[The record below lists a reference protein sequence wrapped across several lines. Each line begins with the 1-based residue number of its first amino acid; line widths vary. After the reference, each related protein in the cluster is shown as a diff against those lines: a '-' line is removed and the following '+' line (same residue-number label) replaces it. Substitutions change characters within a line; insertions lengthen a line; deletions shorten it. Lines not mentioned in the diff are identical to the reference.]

1 MGENMNISKKM
12 RKLFAA
18 FAAVAVAL
26 TGSVFLAPISKAA
39 DVSLTMYS
47 WRVEDKAFY
56 EDVIKD
62 YTAANPGV
70 KITYQSFP
78 SADYQTILMSAMA
91 AGKGPDIVHVRAY
104 GALDQLVVPGYLSPL
119 AANEIKGLS
128 KYPKDALDSQRGF
141 SDKRLFGIPFA
152 YQSLGIFYNLD
163 YMRKAGINLP
173 PKTYPEFVAQL
184 KKIKD
189 AGLQPLANGGSTH
202 MEQMW
207 GTIAPMFYGGTDYY
221 NDVVAGKKT
230 FNDPAF
236 VKSLEA
242 VQELFPYMPANA
254 TAVNYDASRALF
266 FSGKAAFFLG
276 GIFELGYFRAQNPK
290 LKFDFMATPP
300 MTAGGKQFV
309 STWAD
314 GGYGINAKTSNR
326 AESLKFINYL
336 ASKSYGQRFTE
347 KIAQISAVP
356 GVVIKDRQL
365 NKAVSSIN
373 KGGTPYIMLVGFRY
387 KNPTG
392 SALLQT
398 GLPNMLNG
406 TKTAKQVADEVTKGV
421 ATWFAPFAGKI

>member
-1 MGENMNISKKM
+1 MKTRN
-12 RKLFAA
+12 KLRRLIALLT
-18 FAAVAVAL
+18 VSAVAL
-26 TGSVFLAPISKAA
+26 SGSVLLAPISKAA
-39 DVSLTMYS
+39 DVELTMYS

-56 EDVIKD
+56 EDVIKSFS
-62 YTAANPGV
+62 ASNPGI
-70 KITYQSFP
+70 KITFQSFP

-119 AANEIKGLS
+119 GATEVKGIN
-128 KYPKDALDSQRGF
+128 KYPVDALNSQRGF
-141 SDKRLFGIPFA
+141 SDKRLFGVPFA

-163 YMRKAGINLP
+163 YMRKAGIQLP
-173 PKTYPEFVAQL
+173 PSTYPEFIDQL
-184 KKIKD
+184 KKIKA
-189 AGLQPLANGGSTH
+189 AGLQGLANGGSTH

-207 GTIAPMFYGGTDYY
+207 GTIAPMFYGGTGFY

-230 FNDPAF
+230 FTDPAF
-236 VKSLEA
+236 IKSLEE

-266 FSGKAAFFLG
+266 FSGKAAFFMG

-290 LKFDFMATPP
+290 LKFDFMPTPP
-300 MTAGGKQFV
+300 ITKGGKQFV

-314 GGYGINAKTSNR
+314 GGFGINAKTKAR
-326 AESLKFINYL
+326 PEALKFLNYL
-336 ASKSYGQRFTE
+336 ASKSFGAPFVE
-347 KIAQISAVP
+347 KVAQITAVP
-356 GVVIKDRQL
+356 GVPIRDRQL
-365 NKAVSSIN
+365 QKAVSSIN
-373 KGGTPYIMLVGFRY
+373 KWGTPYIMLVGFRY

-406 TKTAKQVADEVTKGV
+406 TKTARQVADEVNKGV
-421 ATWFAPFAGKI
+421 GTWFGPFAGKI

>member
-1 MGENMNISKKM
+1 MNISKKL
-12 RKLFAA
+12 RTVIATFVAA
-18 FAAVAVAL
+18 TVAIS
-26 TGSVFLAPISKAA
+26 GSVLLAPTSKAA

-56 EDVIKD
+56 ESVIKD
-62 YTAANPGV
+62 YTAVNPGV
-70 KITYQSFP
+70 SINYQSFP

-119 AANEIKGLS
+119 AANEIKGLN
-128 KYPKDALDSQRGF
+128 KYPKEALDSQRGF

-152 YQSLGIFYNLD
+152 YQSLGIFYNID
-163 YMRKAGINLP
+163 YMRKAGVLAA
-173 PKTYPEFVAQL
+173 PKTYPEFVEQL
-184 KKIKD
+184 KKIKS

-221 NDVVAGKKT
+221 NDVIAGKKT

-242 VQELFPYMPANA
+242 VQDLFPYMPTNA

-266 FSGKAAFFLG
+266 FSGKAAFFMG

-290 LKFDFMATPP
+290 LKFDFIATPP
-300 MTAGGKQFV
+300 MTPGGKQFV

-314 GGYGINAKTSNR
+314 GGYGINAKTPNR
-326 AESLKFINYL
+326 AQALKFLNYL
-336 ASKSYGQRFTE
+336 ASKAYGQRFTE
-347 KIAQISAVP
+347 TIAQISAVP
-356 GVVIKDRQL
+356 GVVIRDRQL

-373 KGGTPYIMLVGFRY
+373 KWGTPYLMLVGFRY

-398 GLPNMLNG
+398 GLPNMLSG

-421 ATWFAPFAGKI
+421 GTWFAPFAGKI